1 MNAGTKIDVNLFF
14 LVVAF
19 TLALFKYLL
28 MKKYIVLVVMTFSL
42 TLSAYSQKIEWS
54 VLKKELVGTYT
65 GELKKGLA
73 NGKGTAKGQ
82 DEYTG
87 DFKKG
92 LPDGVGV
99 YTDSLGNVYTGA
111 FRNGKKEGRGIMTLA
126 NPKTDSV
133 IKGYWEFDKY
143 IGAERI
149 EPYEVS
155 NKTGSAN
162 PRIFSTG
169 AGNRVE
175 ISIIDPV
182 SHGFLDGTIFFTGQA
197 SPRTTSGRFYYEDAV
212 FPLEFD
218 IQYTC
223 SNKLGTARI
232 ASTIRIK
239 ISKPGNWIVTI
250 NN

>member
-1 MNAGTKIDVNLFF
+1 
-14 LVVAF
+14 
-19 TLALFKYLL
+19 
-28 MKKYIVLVVMTFSL
+28 MKKYFILSVL
-42 TLSAYSQKIEWS
+42 TLAFVFSGYSQKIEWS
-54 VLKKELVGTYT
+54 VLKKELVGSYT

-82 DEYTG
+82 DTYTG

-126 NPKTDSV
+126 GVKKDSI
-133 IKGYWEFDKY
+133 IKGYWEYDKF

-149 EPYEVS
+149 DPYEIT
-155 NKTGSAN
+155 NKSGSVN

-169 AGNRVE
+169 AGNKVE

-182 SHGFLDGTIFFTGQA
+182 THGFLSGTIFFTGQA
-197 SPRTTSGRFYYEDAV
+197 SPRTTSGRYYYEDAF
-212 FPLEFD
+212 FPMEFNID
-218 IQYTC
+218 YSC
-223 SNKLGTARI
+223 SNKLGTAMI
-232 ASTIRIK
+232 SNTVRIK
-239 ISKPGNWIVTI
+239 INKPGNWIITL

>member
-1 MNAGTKIDVNLFF
+1 
-14 LVVAF
+14 
-19 TLALFKYLL
+19 
-28 MKKYIVLVVMTFSL
+28 MKKYIVLTVLMFAL
-42 TLSAYSQKIEWS
+42 ILSGYSQKIEWS
-54 VLKKELVGTYT
+54 VLKKELVGTYV

-73 NGKGTAKGQ
+73 NGKGTAKGS

-111 FRNGKKEGRGIMTLA
+111 FRNGKKEGRGIMTLV
-126 NPKTDSV
+126 NGKPDSV
-133 IKGYWEFDKY
+133 LKGYWEFDKY

-155 NKTGSAN
+155 NKTGSVN
-162 PRIFSTG
+162 PRIYNTG
-169 AGNRVE
+169 AGNKVE

-182 SHGFLDGTIFFTGQA
+182 SHNLVSGTIFFQGQA
-197 SPRTTSGRFYYEDAV
+197 SPRTTFGRYYYDDAV

-218 IQYTC
+218 IQYSC
-223 SNKLGTARI
+223 RNKLGTAVI
-232 ASTIRIK
+232 ANTVRIK
-239 ISKPGNWIVTI
+239 ISKPGNWVVTL

>member
-1 MNAGTKIDVNLFF
+1 
-14 LVVAF
+14 
-19 TLALFKYLL
+19 
-28 MKKYIVLVVMTFSL
+28 MKKYIVLAFLFFCLM
-42 TLSAYSQKIEWS
+42 LSAYSQKIEWS
-54 VLKKELVGTYT
+54 VLKKELIGTYV

-73 NGKGTAKGQ
+73 NGKGTAKGA

-111 FRNGKKEGRGIMTLA
+111 FRNGKKEGRGIMTMA
-126 NPKTDSV
+126 NGKTDSV
-133 IKGYWEFDKY
+133 IKGYWAYDKY
-143 IGAERI
+143 IGGERI

-155 NKTGSAN
+155 NKTGSVN
-162 PRIFSTG
+162 PRIFNTG

-175 ISIIDPV
+175 ISIVDPV
-182 SHGFLDGTIFFTGQA
+182 THGFLDGTIFFTGQA

-212 FPLEFD
+212 FPMEFD
-218 IQYTC
+218 VQYTC
-223 SNKLGTARI
+223 SNKLGTAKI
-232 ASTIRIK
+232 ANTIRIK
-239 ISKPGNWIVTI
+239 ISKPGNWIITL

>member
-1 MNAGTKIDVNLFF
+1 
-14 LVVAF
+14 
-19 TLALFKYLL
+19 
-28 MKKYIVLVVMTFSL
+28 MKKIFILSVLTCAFMFSG
-42 TLSAYSQKIEWS
+42 YSQKIEWS

-73 NGKGTAKGQ
+73 NGKGIAKGQ
-82 DEYTG
+82 DTYEG

-99 YTDSLGNVYTGA
+99 YTDSVGNVYTGA

-126 NPKTDSV
+126 NGKTDSI
-133 IKGYWEFDKY
+133 IKGYWEYDKF

-149 EPYEVS
+149 DPYEII
-155 NKTGSAN
+155 NKSGSVN
-162 PRIFSTG
+162 PRIFSAG
-169 AGNRVE
+169 AGNKVE

-182 SHGFLDGTIFFTGQA
+182 SHGFLSGNIFFTGQA
-197 SPRTTSGRFYYEDAV
+197 SPRTTSGRYYYEDAS
-212 FPLEFD
+212 FPMEFNVD
-218 IQYTC
+218 YTC

-232 ASTIRIK
+232 SNTVRIK
-239 ISKPGNWIVTI
+239 INKPGNWIITL